1 MNIEKERLR
10 EDRERLKHWKKWG
23 PYLTER
29 QWGTVREDYSPNGDA
44 WNNVTHDEARSKAY
58 RWGEEGIGGVS
69 DYRQRLCVSW
79 AFWNEKD
86 PIIKERLF
94 GLTGPQG
101 NHGEDVKELYYY
113 LDSTP
118 THSYMKML
126 YKYPQ
131 NEFPYKKLYE
141 ENAKRGKLDS
151 EFELIDTGIF
161 DQDEYFDIFL
171 EYAKEDTEDISFF
184 ATIHNRGAE
193 DAPLVVMPT
202 IWFRKTW
209 FTGHEPFMPKIS
221 KQSDTELKAFNPK
234 SGNYF
239 FTFEGEPEFKFCDN
253 ETNRMRL
260 YNIPNEKKYL
270 KDAIND
276 YVVKG
281 YVQHLNP
288 KDYGT
293 KAAAIYRLT
302 IPAGG
307 SVRVKFRMT
316 HQKQA
321 HCIEDC
327 ERILQDRIKEADAFY
342 GEIQSRVKLEDHQL
356 IQRQAFAGMMWGKQF
371 YYYNVERWLEGDPGR
386 YSPPKERKKGR
397 NTSWRHMHNYDII
410 SMPDKWE
417 YPWYAVWDS
426 AFHCIPI
433 SRIDPD
439 FAKNQLT
446 LFLNDWYLHPNGQI
460 PAYEWNFS
468 DVNPPV
474 HAYAVSRV
482 FHIDKKMND
491 GKGDFEFLERCFHK
505 LMINFTWWVN
515 QKDSDGKNIF
525 QGGFLGLDNISVI
538 DRSHADKFGGK
549 LEQADATSWM
559 AMFSLNMLRI
569 SLDLCEFNKTYQYSS
584 IKFLEHFLNIAG
596 AMNNISG
603 ESISLWDDE
612 EQFFFDLF
620 HLPGKEPKVMKLKSI
635 VGIIPLFA
643 VESIRIDLFDDLPDF
658 KKRLEFF
665 LKEKPKLASL
675 VSSWIQPGYEKRR
688 LFALLRGHRM
698 KSILNKMLDT
708 EEFLSDYGVRSMSK
722 YHEKHPFSLK
732 INKDI
737 QTVRYTPGESDT
749 LMFGGNSNWRGPIWF
764 PINHLIIESLRKFD
778 HYYGGEFSIEYPT
791 GSGKYLT
798 MDLIA
803 RELSLRCIKI
813 FERNEEGHRPVY
825 GKHKKFQED
834 PHFKD
839 YILFYEYFH
848 GDNGMG
854 LGASHQTGWTGLVAE
869 MIHKYYKSDKKKEEE
884 NAETIFRL

>member
-69 DYRQRLCVSW
+69 DNRQRLCVAW
-79 AFWNEKD
+79 AFWNGKD
-86 PIIKERLF
+86 PFIKERLF

-141 ENAKRGKLDS
+141 VNSKRGKLDP
-151 EFELIDTGIF
+151 EFELMDTGIF
-161 DQDEYFDIFL
+161 DKDEYFDIFL
-171 EYAKEDTEDISFF
+171 EYAKEDIEDISFF
-184 ATIHNRGAE
+184 ATIHNRGSE

-221 KQSDTELKAFNPK
+221 KISDTELKAFSPK
-234 SGNYF
+234 NGNYF

-293 KAAAIYRLT
+293 KAAAIYRLN

-316 HQKQA
+316 HQMQA
-321 HCIEDC
+321 HCLEDC
-327 ERILQDRIKEADAFY
+327 ERILQDRIKEADSFY
-342 GEIQSRVKLEDHQL
+342 GEVQSRVKLADHQL

-439 FAKNQLT
+439 FAKDQLT

-584 IKFLEHFLNIAG
+584 IKFLEHFLHIAG

-675 VSSWIQPGYEKRR
+675 VSSWIQPGHEKRR

-708 EEFLSDYGVRSMSK
+708 EEFLSDYGIRSMSK

-732 INKDI
+732 INKDV

-825 GKHKKFQED
+825 GGHKKFQED
-834 PHFKD
+834 PHFRD